1 MKLAYI
7 TFLFLFF
14 GSCCSSY
21 DGGYPYN
28 YYDNKYYRKLV
39 LTDKLDTIV
48 KISYKGSDKVFNP
61 MSDSTDLLISENTI
75 TTLYIET
82 KNNIDT
88 LVLNIKTSY
97 NYSASTCDNDDVVK
111 NINYNPQVISHTFSG
126 VNILNTQISKYS
138 WGGGYDVYD
147 LINITP

>member
-1 MKLAYI
+1 MKLTYI
-7 TFLFLFF
+7 TILFLFF

-21 DGGYPYN
+21 DGGYPYS
-28 YYDNKYYRKLV
+28 YYDTKYYRKLV

-48 KISYKGSDKVFNP
+48 KISYKGSDKIFNP
-61 MSDSTDLLISENTI
+61 MSDSTDLLISDNTI

-82 KNNIDT
+82 KKNIDT
-88 LVLNIKTSY
+88 LVLNIKTDNSY
-97 NYSASTCDNDDVVK
+97 LTNTCENDEVIK
-111 NINYNPQVISHTFSG
+111 YISITPQIISHTFSG
-126 VNILNTQISKYS
+126 ISLSTTQISKYS